1 MVVSL
6 WYNNPIVYLWLL
18 SMVKKIACFTCN
30 GNGRTTSHIEPDG
43 GGFTSNEWSE
53 MDDDFRENYFA
64 GNYDRNCDVCNGTGK
79 IEEETFTECMCC
91 HEAFDKPQIE
101 PYCSESCY
109 LASYSCNCGKQH
121 CGWCA

>member
-6 WYNNPIVYLWLL
+6 WYNNPIVYLWILG
-18 SMVKKIACFTCN
+18 MVKKIACFECN

-64 GNYDRNCDVCNGTGK
+64 GNYDKKCNTCNGTGK
-79 IEEETFTECMCC
+79 IEEETFTECMSCT
-91 HEAFDKPQIE
+91 EPFEEPQIE

-109 LASYSCNCGKQH
+109 LADYRCNCGKQH